1 MNPSLSD
8 STDGGSLPYSAPEPR
23 GDPRPCAHSLP
34 CSLPWPPDLNLTLQ
48 ASPTL
53 PAVPVTSLDLRPS
66 PLPCACG
73 EEEAELECS
82 VCYSQFNN
90 VFRCPKVLACR
101 HTFCLECLARINIK
115 SVQPAAIQCPLCRRL
130 TPLPALGLPK
140 LATDSSVLA
149 SLPAAMQRVY
159 SVRFQRSKG
168 KLQVKRLSEGQP
180 RWGQRSLAVNHSL
193 HVGLPSP
200 PIRSGSQAGGGVGG
214 VLFRLTGRPLCRA
227 LLLTLVLMM
236 TVVLTGIVVF
246 FLTYSADTL

>member
-8 STDGGSLPYSAPEPR
+8 STDGDSPPYSGPEPR
-23 GDPRPCAHSLP
+23 VDPRP
-34 CSLPWPPDLNLTLQ
+34 Q
-48 ASPTL
+48 AG
-53 PAVPVTSLDLRPS
+53 VPVPSPDLRPS

-73 EEEAELECS
+73 EEGAELECS

-101 HTFCLECLARINIK
+101 HTFCLECLARINVK
-115 SVQPAAIQCPLCRRL
+115 SAQPAAIQCPLCRRL

-140 LATDSSVLA
+140 LATDSGVLA

-159 SVRFQRSKG
+159 SVRFHRSKG
-168 KLQVKRLSEGQP
+168 KLQVKRLSEAQP
-180 RWGQRSLAVNHSL
+180 PWGQRSLAVRHSL

-200 PIRSGSQAGGGVGG
+200 PIRSGGGGETGGGGVGG
-214 VLFRLTGRPLCRA
+214 ALFRLTGRPLCRA

-246 FLTYSADTL
+246 FLTYSVDAL